1 MIYKI
6 YVGPTFSVFLEHHV
20 WEQNFMFI
28 YVWDKELEN
37 TYTVQYVVHLHRALD
52 KTLNFIFPLMCLN
65 SLFTTFVFKK
75 YFFIFFLL

>member
-37 TYTVQYVVHLHRALD
+37 TYTVCCTFAQS
-52 KTLNFIFPLMCLN
+52 IGQN
-65 SLFTTFVFKK
+65 SKLLFSINVFK
-75 YFFIFFLL
+75 